1 LQENFSVPMSKPDI
15 TENEVKAVVDVFR
28 SGWPTQGKVTDQFEA
43 LLADYFSSKVV
54 AVNSGSSALL
64 CALMAHG
71 IKPGDK
77 VIVPAFSFVASA
89 SIPRILGAELIVA
102 DVERGTFNI
111 DPEVVEEL
119 VKKNK
124 DVKAVIVVDVAGLP
138 VDIDAFTEL
147 SRRFG
152 FILIEDAAEALGAE
166 CKHKKLGSFEHT
178 TIFSFQIAKQLT
190 TIEGGCISTQ
200 DEVIAKRCRK
210 IRNYGRDENA
220 RYVHQVLGLNLR
232 ITDLQ
237 SAIGIVQFKKLES
250 YLRRRN
256 KIAMEY
262 KGRIKELVFQTIPS
276 YVSKHAYMV
285 FFTLTQNKADRD
297 RYISKLNDGGID
309 AREPWTPI
317 HMQPC
322 FPELNKVNCRN
333 AEYIFDRAFSLPIFN
348 SMTPTDVAKVI
359 DAFSKI

>member
-1 LQENFSVPMSKPDI
+1 MSKPDI
-15 TENEVKAVVDVFR
+15 EENEIKAVVNVLR
-28 SGWPTQGKVTDQFEA
+28 SGWPTQGKVTEQFEA
-43 LLADYFSSKVV
+43 LLADYFSSRIV

-64 CALMAHG
+64 CALIAHG
-71 IKPGDK
+71 IKPGYK
-77 VIVPAFSFVASA
+77 VIVPAFSFIASA
-89 SIPRILGAELIVA
+89 SIPKILGAELLVA
-102 DVERGTFNI
+102 DVDKSTFNI
-111 DPEVVEEL
+111 DPEVVEKL

-124 DVKAVIVVDVAGLP
+124 DVKAVIIVDAAGLP

-152 FILIEDAAEALGAE
+152 FVLIEDAAEALGAE
-166 CKHKKLGSFEHT
+166 YKHERLGSFDHT

-190 TIEGGCISTQ
+190 TIEGGCISTK
-200 DEVIAKRCRK
+200 DEVIEKRCRQ

-220 RYVHQVLGLNLR
+220 GYVHQLIGLNLR

-250 YLRRRN
+250 HLRRRN

-262 KGRIKELVFQTIPS
+262 RRKIKELRFQTIPS
-276 YVSKHAYMV
+276 YVSRHAYMV
-285 FFTLTQNKADRD
+285 FFALTQNKADRD
-297 RYISKLNDGGID
+297 RYISQLNYKGVD

-333 AEYIFDRAFSLPIFN
+333 AEYVFDRAFSLPIFN
-348 SMTPTDVAKVI
+348 AMTSSDVATVI